1 MKPLGYVLVV
11 FGFADFGLSWVGV
24 DVWGEIIGVQLPAL
38 LWTFSGMIEIA
49 IGYGMVN
56 LANAG
61 GDVEA
66 DG

>member
-1 MKPLGYVLVV
+1 MKFPGYVLVV

-24 DVWGEIIGVQLPAL
+24 DVWGDMIGVQLPSL

-56 LANAG
+56 LANG
-61 GDVEA
+61 GGNNEA
-66 DG
+66 D